1 MTSYKCWLNK
11 RCNVYFTIENKL
23 IKVKMDQ
30 MQTYMTEY
38 LTPAFCK
45 IQPKWKNNKFKKN
58 KKNSDYEMKN
68 KSASF
73 FSLVNKNI
81 LNL

>member
-1 MTSYKCWLNK
+1 M
-11 RCNVYFTIENKL
+11 YFTIENKW
-23 IKVKMDQ
+23 IKVKIDQ

-38 LTPAFCK
+38 LTPAFVKYTLSRRITSCL
-45 IQPKWKNNKFKKN
+45 KKQQQQ
-58 KKNSDYEMKN
+58 KNSEYEIKN